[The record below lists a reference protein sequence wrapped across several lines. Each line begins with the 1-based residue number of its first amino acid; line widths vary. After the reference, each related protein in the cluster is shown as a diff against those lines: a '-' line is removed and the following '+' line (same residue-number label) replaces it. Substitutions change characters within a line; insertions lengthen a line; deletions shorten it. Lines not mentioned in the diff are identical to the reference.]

1 MLISSQGPDFHEFL
15 FTKLI
20 NAEYACYKA
29 DKFAKLE
36 VRFFVRF
43 LSFCISANTQIHLC
57 IILFNF
63 LLCLCV
69 CKERTRS
76 ALLETLYE
84 ELHVNSQAMMGIGGE
99 EDRLENGSAGGGG
112 FFESFKV
119 TGEAGLQSDRFASC
133 NLLLWWKRSY
143 SIFA

>member
-1 MLISSQGPDFHEFL
+1 MLLSSQGPDFHEFL

-29 DKFAKLE
+29 EKFAKLE
-36 VRFFVRF
+36 VSFSVTFLPWANLSLHRVSFPSVCVR
-43 LSFCISANTQIHLC
+43 
-57 IILFNF
+57 
-63 LLCLCV
+63 
-69 CKERTRS
+69 KERTRS

-84 ELHVNSQAMMGIGGE
+84 ELHMNSQAMMGIGGE

-119 TGEAGLQSDRFASC
+119 TGVAGLPATFCFGGKEATVFVRQC
-133 NLLLWWKRSY
+133 V
-143 SIFA
+143 I